1 MRSVLVTVVL
11 VAACGNDNKDGVLPK
26 VDASSSDSFIDPYRD
41 APPTSTVEV
50 TVSGRATAPSTSGSM
65 PLTGVV
71 ITAYRNAN
79 ESTPLATTTTD
90 GNGDYTITIQ
100 TMGESIDGFLKA
112 TRTGYLDTY
121 LYPPFPLT
129 MDYNNASILM
139 VTQGV
144 YETLGTL
151 AQGNQQAGNG
161 LVGLVVTDGTAPVA
175 DAVVTSTPPTPGL
188 TKYNGLVGSVV
199 LPSATATSTYTDGV
213 AYLFNV
219 SPGQVT
225 VSATHPTLTLASH
238 GLKVRPDV
246 LTTTV
251 IVP

>member
-1 MRSVLVTVVL
+1 MVVL
-11 VAACGNDNKDGVLPK
+11 VAACGNDNKDGVLPHI
-26 VDASSSDSFIDPYRD
+26 DASADSFVDPYRD

-50 TVSGRATAPSTSGSM
+50 TVSGRATAPSMTGSM

-71 ITAYRNAN
+71 ITAYRNAD
-79 ESTPLATTTTD
+79 EATPLAMTTTD

-100 TMGESIDGFLKA
+100 TMGESIDGYLKA

-121 LYPPFPLT
+121 LYPPFPLM
-129 MDYNNASILM
+129 MDYSNASILM
-139 VTQGV
+139 VTEGT
-144 YETLGTL
+144 YGTLSTL
-151 AQGNQQAGNG
+151 AQGDQQVGKG

-175 DAVVTSTPPTPGL
+175 GAIVTSTPATPGM
-188 TKYNGLVGSVV
+188 TKYNAMVGSFV

-219 SPGQVT
+219 APGQVT
-225 VSATHPTLTLASH
+225 VSATHPSMTLASH
-238 GLKVRPDV
+238 GLKVRADV